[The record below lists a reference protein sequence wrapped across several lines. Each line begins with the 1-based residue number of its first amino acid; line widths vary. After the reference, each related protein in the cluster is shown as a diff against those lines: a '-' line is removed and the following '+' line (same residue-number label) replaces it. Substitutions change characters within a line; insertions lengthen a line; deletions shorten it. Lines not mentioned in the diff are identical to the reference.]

1 MVSGFSSDK
10 SIRAWAWESGFHP
23 HAIQARPSEAD
34 TELDPAHSDS
44 MKLFMPRPVNQRQ
57 DYY

>member
-1 MVSGFSSDK
+1 MLIIQEWAQAL

-23 HAIQARPSEAD
+23 HAMQARPSEAD

-44 MKLFMPRPVNQRQ
+44 IRAETVHA
-57 DYY
+57 